1 MFINI
6 IISLSYIFFGL
17 VCGYILQQLV
27 VGRIMQI
34 PISLERLRKLL
45 QKIGLLFFVPVSFIG
60 ALWITKMDNIKI
72 IALPF
77 LGVFALLLG
86 GILGFVSAKLLKLN
100 RKDTGSMFICGSFTN
115 IGSIG
120 GLLCYMFLGEK
131 GFAFFPIYKLFE
143 QVIYYAVEF
152 PIAKSFSDDVSK
164 KENIAL
170 QLKKVFT
177 DIFVIVALV
186 SIAIGT
192 ILNLS
197 GIERPEFYG
206 MINAVFIPGG
216 TVTLLISI
224 GLAIKFKK
232 IKNYIKE
239 CIAIS
244 MIKFILMPII
254 ISSIAIL
261 LGYGIFEGG
270 LPLKVAIILSSMPV
284 AFTAMVPVS
293 LYDLNLDLA
302 NSCWL
307 VTTMGLFIVVP
318 LLSYIIRLI

>member
-6 IISLSYIFFGL
+6 IISLGYIFFGL
-17 VCGYILQQLV
+17 VCGYMIQQLV
-27 VGRIMQI
+27 EGRIIQI

-77 LGVFALLLG
+77 LGVFALVLG

-143 QVIYYAVEF
+143 QIVYYAVGF
-152 PIAKSFSDDVSK
+152 PMAKNFSNEVVK
-164 KENIAL
+164 KGNIVL

-177 DIFVIVALV
+177 DIFVVVTLT
-186 SIAIGT
+186 SITIGT
-192 ILNLS
+192 FLNIS

-224 GLAIKFKK
+224 GLAVKFKK
-232 IKNYIKE
+232 VKNYIKE

-293 LYDLNLDLA
+293 IYDLNLDLA

-307 VTTMGLFIVVP
+307 VTTLVLFIVVP